1 MEAGKTYK
9 IINTSEANLTELQS
23 KKALEIASIIDYQT
37 KSNPY
42 VETSLDCQYRGWKK
56 SGPSDVNTVTVDS
69 DSDSDSAD
77 KSSANIL
84 ISDSVKVAEDIY
96 QVSLILRAPKHA
108 NIDRD
113 LDKIRS
119 ECVRL
124 LPSWIKSKIEAGA
137 R

>member
-56 SGPSDVNTVTVDS
+56 SGPSDVNTVTVE
-69 DSDSDSAD
+69 SDSDSAD

-96 QVSLILRAPKHA
+96 QVSLIIRAPKHA
-108 NIDRD
+108 KIDRD
-113 LDKIRS
+113 LDKIRL